1 MKKDIAQ
8 HTSVWQRNSTL
19 LSSQSLESPFQ
30 ANAIV
35 CACVCAHVYVCVCVC
50 THLSVCGCARVHMC
64 VSVRVCTC
72 VCVRVRVCVEWYLG
86 AVSLSLTFLSPGV
99 CKNEFLCTSKG
110 LRAAR
115 VTEQLWGTRPTLSE
129 VDTLLAHIRVRV
141 DGAGQTKTPWSRR
154 LLSSPAASRRGL
166 RRETGEAARGMRL
179 GLFPALTLV
188 TTGLL
193 STFC

>member
-72 VCVRVRVCVEWYLG
+72 VCVRVRVCVGWYLG

-115 VTEQLWGTRPTLSE
+115 VTEQLRGTRPTLSE
-129 VDTLLAHIRVRV
+129 VDTLGGCCWLTYGSGSMVLAR
-141 DGAGQTKTPWSRR
+141 PRR
-154 LLSSPAASRRGL
+154 LGVGGSLAPRRVSPRASPGDGGRQRGECVSASFL
-166 RRETGEAARGMRL
+166 
-179 GLFPALTLV
+179 P
-188 TTGLL
+188 
-193 STFC
+193 